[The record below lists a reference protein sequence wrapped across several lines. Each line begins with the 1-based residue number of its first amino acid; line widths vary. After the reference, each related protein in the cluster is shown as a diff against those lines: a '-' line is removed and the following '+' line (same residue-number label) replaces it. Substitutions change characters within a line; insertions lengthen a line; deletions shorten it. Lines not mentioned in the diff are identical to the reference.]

1 MRIRRWKSWNLPGI
15 PFAVLAGASVCAMAA
30 EPGPSFSCG
39 KVQAGS
45 IEAMICAD
53 CGWSALDRKLAAV
66 YAEASRKAANECPPV
81 LEVEQRG
88 QVGEL

>member
-1 MRIRRWKSWNLPGI
+1 
-15 PFAVLAGASVCAMAA
+15 MAA

-66 YAEASRKAANECPPV
+66 LRKRPERRRTSVRRYSRWSSAARWVNC
-81 LEVEQRG
+81 
-88 QVGEL
+88 